1 MQTRTGHF
9 CNTVKTTNLQKQQRL
24 DRGLHLFWAKK
35 NKAVSATSTKHRT
48 YNPTQR
54 QNAAK
59 SMIADGAAKVKGG
72 KTETRNRSPV

>member
-35 NKAVSATSTKHRT
+35 NKAVSARLQTVALT
-48 YNPTQR
+48 TQH
-54 QNAAK
+54 NA
-59 SMIADGAAKVKGG
+59 
-72 KTETRNRSPV
+72 ETLLNL